1 MSKDDDTKFT
11 TSPVVF
17 VLEEQIENL
26 KKQVEELQEKNE
38 SLWQQNCEITGNF
51 WDKVQE
57 NKKLRKDILMFQA
70 RYMELLPINKK
81 LRECVEVML
90 EYSNCS
96 WDKHPVRTEKESVE
110 YVEKCLKDIDEDE

>member
-1 MSKDDDTKFT
+1 MSDM
-11 TSPVVF
+11 S
-17 VLEEQIENL
+17 EQNMNSWSHHQLITHIEKL
-26 KKQVEELQEKNE
+26 KA
-38 SLWQQNCEITGNF
+38 
-51 WDKVQE
+51 E

-110 YVEKCLKDIDEDE
+110 YVEKCLEEIEKV

>member
-1 MSKDDDTKFT
+1 MSEFQKAHIKR
-11 TSPVVF
+11 
-17 VLEEQIENL
+17 IETDNKRKKTIIEKL
-26 KKQVEELQEKNE
+26 KV
-38 SLWQQNCEITGNF
+38 
-51 WDKVQE
+51 E

-110 YVEKCLKDIDEDE
+110 YVEKCLEEIEKE

>member
-11 TSPVVF
+11 TPPVVF
-17 VLEEQIENL
+17 VLEEQIEKL
-26 KKQVEELQEKNE
+26 EA
-38 SLWQQNCEITGNF
+38 
-51 WDKVQE
+51 E

-110 YVEKCLKDIDEDE
+110 YVEKCLEEIEKE